1 MQKDKLIKMLIGF
14 LPLLLLFLDPPEG
27 MDPKAWGLFPFYA
40 GAILMVMLRPVGEA
54 TALAIFLGLYA
65 VMMRGHTVALSGF
78 ALTMTW
84 LVVGA
89 YIIAQAFRDTNL
101 GKRISFWM
109 IRIFGRSTLG
119 LGYAAAFADFIIA
132 PVTPSNAARTGGIIY
147 PIFLSVAE
155 SWGSYPDKNPRGF
168 GAYISVLLYVVTM
181 CTGITFLT
189 GYAANTVA
197 WALADQMLGLH
208 ITWLQWTTAFILPA
222 GIVLLIAPYVMYL
235 IYRPTLTK
243 IDNVRIARE
252 GLAAIGPMSSK
263 EKILLCLFVLAII
276 GWATSSYTKINST
289 AVVLGFIAV
298 CLMTNVLKWKDIAK
312 NSQVWTTLMWYG
324 GILGLAGA
332 MNQFGF
338 FKWMAEQLQ
347 LYVDFSSFSH
357 AALLL
362 TLVAAGSVCRYLFV
376 SCGAYMA
383 SVLPVQ
389 FTIGLAAGLPAWD
402 MFLVFLM
409 CGVMGAILTH
419 YANAA
424 GPVLFGG
431 GYVSVKTWWLIG
443 LFFTL
448 LSYII
453 FGLVGV
459 PYWSMLGLFT
469 SL

>member
-1 MQKDKLIKMLIGF
+1 MEKDKLIKMLIGF

-155 SWGSYPDKNPRGF
+155 SLGSYPDKNPRGF

-263 EKILLCLFVLAII
+263 EKIL
-276 GWATSSYTKINST
+276 
-289 AVVLGFIAV
+289 
-298 CLMTNVLKWKDIAK
+298 
-312 NSQVWTTLMWYG
+312 
-324 GILGLAGA
+324 
-332 MNQFGF
+332 
-338 FKWMAEQLQ
+338 
-347 LYVDFSSFSH
+347 
-357 AALLL
+357 
-362 TLVAAGSVCRYLFV
+362 
-376 SCGAYMA
+376 
-383 SVLPVQ
+383 
-389 FTIGLAAGLPAWD
+389 
-402 MFLVFLM
+402 
-409 CGVMGAILTH
+409 
-419 YANAA
+419 
-424 GPVLFGG
+424 
-431 GYVSVKTWWLIG
+431 GYSE
-443 LFFTL
+443 
-448 LSYII
+448 
-453 FGLVGV
+453 
-459 PYWSMLGLFT
+459 
-469 SL
+469 